1 MYDITKKETFDN
13 LPKWIKEINDQAEQ
27 DCVLAAVGNKC
38 DLNQLRQVEV
48 EKARQFAEKNRLP
61 FMETSALDATNVEK
75 AFSTLLIE
83 IYKKKRP
90 SVGGNSGPSTA
101 VNEQFQGPSAIQSIK
116 LESAKPNENV
126 NQPANAAGKACAC

>member
-27 DCVLAAVGNKC
+27 DCVLAVVGNKC
-38 DLNQLRQVEV
+38 DLNQLRQVELD
-48 EKARQFAEKNRLP
+48 KAKQFAEKNRLP

-90 SVGGNSGPSTA
+90 AVGGTSSGPATA
-101 VNEQFQGPSAIQSIK
+101 HEQFQGPSAIQSIK

-126 NQPANAAGKACAC
+126 NQPNNTAGKACAC